1 MNKKLKNPDVWIHT
15 AKGILG
21 VEHSFIKFSFVISI
35 VIYNCDQIKFT
46 SCQHILYQQGYQAS

>member
-21 VEHSFIKFSFVISI
+21 VEHSFIKLSFVISI
-35 VIYNCDQIKFT
+35 VIDKIKFT